1 VAISLSKKMEKEE
14 ESKDLNVSLVYIIF
28 RTKEAK
34 E

>member
-28 RTKEAK
+28 RTKETK